1 MEYQRIG
8 EFEMKLIGTIN
19 KRIDVGYY
27 PNENSF
33 FIMSN
38 SNCIRLF
45 NESELNC
52 MLAVFTILNTL
63 PVDDA
68 IEWFHKH
75 RISLFEPAPPA
86 EIRII

>member
-1 MEYQRIG
+1 
-8 EFEMKLIGTIN
+8 MKLIGTIN
-19 KRIDVGYY
+19 KRIDVGCY
-27 PNENSF
+27 PKDNTF
-33 FIMSN
+33 FIMASSN
-38 SNCIRLF
+38 HIRF